1 MKKLRLKKKKS
12 AQASEAPH
20 RITNETVAEHR
31 ERILAGGRRFKYPM
45 QYARHRLVIIT
56 IIISVVASIAIS
68 GIIWWQLYPA
78 QNTSTFFYRI
88 TRVLPLPVAQIDGQ
102 PVPYQDYLVGFRSQ
116 EHYLQH
122 KEGIDLYSAENKSQ
136 LDWIKRRA
144 LNDAIAD
151 SFAEK
156 LANEK
161 NITITDKQIDDA
173 IEYQRKSRDGITSQ
187 QAYDAIVLDHFN
199 WTPNE
204 AREVTARKL
213 LRQEVSFAIDST
225 ASAVRDE
232 VVEKLKTE
240 ADFDKVA
247 ATIAPKGNVRVESSV
262 TPLVP
267 SNNQDGGQAEAAS
280 DLNIGEISKPFRS
293 TTGDGYYIVKLLQ
306 KDNNDRISYA
316 TLKIPLTEFQKQ
328 LDEAKKS
335 DKLKE
340 YISVPQV
347 KEPDSL

>member
-1 MKKLRLKKKKS
+1 
-12 AQASEAPH
+12 
-20 RITNETVAEHR
+20 
-31 ERILAGGRRFKYPM
+31 
-45 QYARHRLVIIT
+45 
-56 IIISVVASIAIS
+56 
-68 GIIWWQLYPA
+68 
-78 QNTSTFFYRI
+78 
-88 TRVLPLPVAQIDGQ
+88 
-102 PVPYQDYLVGFRSQ
+102 
-116 EHYLQH
+116 
-122 KEGIDLYSAENKSQ
+122 
-136 LDWIKRRA
+136 
-144 LNDAIAD
+144 
-151 SFAEK
+151 
-156 LANEK
+156 
-161 NITITDKQIDDA
+161 
-173 IEYQRKSRDGITSQ
+173 
-187 QAYDAIVLDHFN
+187 
-199 WTPNE
+199 
-204 AREVTARKL
+204 
-213 LRQEVSFAIDST
+213 VSFAIDST